1 MTYYLLYFGIAR
13 NEFTASDF
21 EELLTQA
28 RARNEFLG
36 ITGKLL
42 HCEGSFI
49 QLLEGTQEAVEE
61 VYQSITQD
69 KRLIALKTITAG
81 IGAERYYKDW
91 SMDFTDVP
99 MSAINEMENCIYP
112 DVAAYVKSSSAI
124 KLLKLLAAS

>member
-13 NEFTASDF
+13 NEFRTEDF
-21 EELLTQA
+21 EELLIQA

-49 QLLEGTQEAVEE
+49 QLLEGTQTAVEE
-61 VYQSITQD
+61 VYQSIVAD
-69 KRLIALKTITAG
+69 KRLIAVKTITCG
-81 IGAERYYKDW
+81 TGAERYYKDW
-91 SMDFTDVP
+91 SMDFTNVP
-99 MSAINEMENCIYP
+99 MSVINEIENCIYP

-124 KLLKLLAAS
+124 RLLRLLAMT